1 MFSSRPVGVVTAPP
15 SVACGRTMFCISV
28 LEIYGLRPAR
38 IEKLRF
44 IFELLLLGV
53 PAPTRS
59 EAYELL

>member
-1 MFSSRPVGVVTAPP
+1 MVTAPP
-15 SVACGRTMFCISV
+15 SVACGRTIFYISV
-28 LEIYGLRPAR
+28 LEICGLRPAR